1 MLKNIKILLV
11 AVLVLILCAGCSQK
25 DAPYISNE
33 YVLEYEGDKCYMSFV
48 GESKPKEDDMLDCRS
63 LGLNFDSLEQLR
75 DTIINNKFT
84 DRQLDIIRLDFI
96 DKDSKKIQICN
107 PNKLYQAVYPEKFEM
122 WKLTWKGLSYTWS
135 LNSGNTTGLHFS
147 YITKDVFDSYYEQNI
162 STFDKSEIV
171 TKTENIEDRESTIS
185 YYSTTEGEFKRVC
198 YKLEQGEKTL
208 YIAES
213 YRLKGYTEYIKDR
226 VSLEVPY
233 QIIILGEQNNE
244 YFYAFLHG
252 EEQRPSIEYLLE
264 FGLKEL

>member
-1 MLKNIKILLV
+1 M
-11 AVLVLILCAGCSQK
+11 
-25 DAPYISNE
+25 
-33 YVLEYEGDKCYMSFV
+33 
-48 GESKPKEDDMLDCRS
+48 
-63 LGLNFDSLEQLR
+63 
-75 DTIINNKFT
+75 
-84 DRQLDIIRLDFI
+84 
-96 DKDSKKIQICN
+96 
-107 PNKLYQAVYPEKFEM
+107 
-122 WKLTWKGLSYTWS
+122 
-135 LNSGNTTGLHFS
+135 
-147 YITKDVFDSYYEQNI
+147 
-162 STFDKSEIV
+162 
-171 TKTENIEDRESTIS
+171 
-185 YYSTTEGEFKRVC
+185 C

>member
-1 MLKNIKILLV
+1 MLKVIKFTLTIFLIV
-11 AVLVLILCAGCSQK
+11 ILCVGCAQNE
-25 DAPYISNE
+25 ALYISNE

-48 GESKPKEDDMLDCRS
+48 GESKPMEDDMLDCRS

-75 DTIINNKFT
+75 DTIINNKLT
-84 DRQLDIIRLDFI
+84 DRQLDIIRLDFV
-96 DKDSKKIQICN
+96 DNDTKKIQICN

-122 WKLTWKGLSYTWS
+122 YKFTWKGLSYTWS
-135 LNSGNTTGLHFS
+135 LNSGDTTGLYIS
-147 YITKDVFDSYYEQNI
+147 YITKDGFDSYYKQNI
-162 STFDKSEIV
+162 STFDKSETV

-185 YYSTTEGEFKRVC
+185 YYTTTEGEFKRVC

-213 YRLKGYTEYIKDR
+213 YRLKGYTEYIEDR

-233 QIIILGEQNNE
+233 QIVILGEQNNE
-244 YFYAFLHG
+244 YFYAYLYG

-264 FGLKEL
+264 FGLREL